1 MSDLIRFVDAGYTMI
16 WREGRLEETLRG
28 LDEDFEW
35 VVPDLPEEPVRRGPD
50 AVIDFFRD
58 WMERFEGLDV
68 EWELHDAGPD
78 RVLALIHMH
87 GTGRGSGVPV
97 EMRYGQLWTFR
108 DGRPARMEL
117 VYDLNRARRLAG
129 LE

>member
-28 LDEDFEW
+28 LDDDFEW

-50 AVIDFFRD
+50 EVIEFFRD
-58 WMERFEGLDV
+58 WMERFEGLD
-68 EWELHDAGPD
+68 
-78 RVLALIHMH
+78 
-87 GTGRGSGVPV
+87 
-97 EMRYGQLWTFR
+97 
-108 DGRPARMEL
+108 GRPARMEL
-117 VYDLNRARRLAG
+117 VYDLDRARRLAG